1 MQAYSAEENTEEKG
15 RAAPVA
21 VLYEWI
27 GEAVFS
33 LIAVALVFTFL
44 FRIVG
49 VNGDSMNNTL
59 MNRDRLVLSVLP
71 YTPER
76 GDIVVVGRDAQE
88 PLVKRV
94 IGVAG
99 DTVEFDE
106 EQHKVRLNGELLD
119 EPYVDFPT
127 PAYDMTGA
135 VVIPEG
141 YVFVMGDH
149 RDNSHDSRWD
159 DIGPVPAGDIL
170 GRAVLRIWPFT
181 WLDESGNGKGGEA
194 DAGA

>member
-1 MQAYSAEENTEEKG
+1 
-15 RAAPVA
+15 
-21 VLYEWI
+21 
-27 GEAVFS
+27 
-33 LIAVALVFTFL
+33 
-44 FRIVG
+44 
-49 VNGDSMNNTL
+49 MNNTL

-99 DTVEFDE
+99 DTLEIDE

-119 EPYVDFPT
+119 EPYVQYPT
-127 PAYDMTGA
+127 PAYDMTGEVA
-135 VVIPEG
+135 VPEG

-149 RDNSHDSRWD
+149 RNDSHDSRAADIGLVPVD
-159 DIGPVPAGDIL
+159 DIVGWA
-170 GRAVLRIWPFT
+170 AFRIWPPQRIGI
-181 WLDESGNGKGGEA
+181 L
-194 DAGA
+194 

>member
-1 MQAYSAEENTEEKG
+1 MKRKDKGGLTMQAYSAEENTEEKG

-76 GDIVVVGRDAQE
+76 GDIVVINRYTDE

-99 DTVEFDE
+99 DTLEIDE
-106 EQHKVRLNGELLD
+106 ELHRVRLNGELLD
-119 EPYVDFPT
+119 EPYVQYPT
-127 PAYDMTGA
+127 PAYDMTGEVA
-135 VVIPEG
+135 VPEG

-149 RDNSHDSRWD
+149 RNDSHDSRAADIGLVPVD
-159 DIGPVPAGDIL
+159 DIVGWA
-170 GRAVLRIWPFT
+170 AFRIWPPQRIGI
-181 WLDESGNGKGGEA
+181 L
-194 DAGA
+194 

>member
-99 DTVEFDE
+99 DTVEIDE
-106 EQHKVRLNGELLD
+106 EQHRVRINGVLLD
-119 EPYVDFPT
+119 EPYIHVPT
-127 PAYDMTGA
+127 Y
-135 VVIPEG
+135 PEG
-141 YVFVMGDH
+141 MAGKTVEIPDGTVFVLGDN
-149 RDNSHDSRWD
+149 RVASLDSRS
-159 DIGPVPAGDIL
+159 IGLIDEGDIL
-170 GRAVLRIWPFT
+170 GKAVFRILPF
-181 WLDESGNGKGGEA
+181 DRIGSIYEES
-194 DAGA
+194 

>member
-1 MQAYSAEENTEEKG
+1 MKHGSRRVPPKKETASLLGVCYDVVEVL
-15 RAAPVA
+15 VA
-21 VLYEWI
+21 SLACIVL
-27 GEAVFS
+27 
-33 LIAVALVFTFL
+33 LFTFL
-44 FRIVG
+44 FRVVG
-49 VNGDSMNNTL
+49 VEGDSMMDTL
-59 MNRDRLVLSVLP
+59 YGGLRLILCPALSSP
-71 YTPER
+71 DR
-76 GDIVVVGRDAQE
+76 GDIVVISRYTDE

-99 DTVEFDE
+99 DTVEIDE

>member
-1 MQAYSAEENTEEKG
+1 
-15 RAAPVA
+15 
-21 VLYEWI
+21 
-27 GEAVFS
+27 
-33 LIAVALVFTFL
+33 
-44 FRIVG
+44 
-49 VNGDSMNNTL
+49 
-59 MNRDRLVLSVLP
+59 
-71 YTPER
+71 
-76 GDIVVVGRDAQE
+76 
-88 PLVKRV
+88 
-94 IGVAG
+94 
-99 DTVEFDE
+99 
-106 EQHKVRLNGELLD
+106 
-119 EPYVDFPT
+119 
-127 PAYDMTGA
+127 MTGA